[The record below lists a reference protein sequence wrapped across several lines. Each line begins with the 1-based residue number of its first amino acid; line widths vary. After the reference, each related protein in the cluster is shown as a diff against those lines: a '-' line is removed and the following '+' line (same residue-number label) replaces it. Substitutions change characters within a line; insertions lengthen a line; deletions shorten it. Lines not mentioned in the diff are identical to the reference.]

1 MTFKMMEKTVSTKN
15 PKNEQVKHHYFEYM
29 KHAEGKSDATIRQV
43 ITAIGRF
50 ETFTRNADFKQF
62 DQKQA
67 IGFKDHMAKQTLAA
81 ATVLS
86 TIKQV
91 KRFFSWLSLQ
101 AGYKSRVRLNDVE
114 YLNLS
119 DKDVRA
125 ASSARIVEYP
135 TVEIIEAAI
144 EAMPDVT
151 DIEKRNRALFAFGAL
166 TAARVGAV
174 ISLKRKHFDARRM
187 LVMQEPREV
196 NTKASK
202 RIDTFLIPVSDMIE
216 GVFLDWVTH
225 YDTVLKF
232 GPEDPLFPN
241 TKMGHDNER
250 LFRPEGLR
258 RDHWA
263 TAGPLREVYKAAFA
277 AADLPCYN
285 PHSFRNMM
293 VEEMY
298 QRGLSIPAFKAGSQN
313 LGHESVLTTLNS
325 YGKIPLEE
333 QGRLIRAAF
342 ATPPKGGNGNPP
354 SRAEVEAFLQRLR
367 VDR

>member
-1 MTFKMMEKTVSTKN
+1 MMEKTVSTKH
-15 PKNEQVKHHYFEYM
+15 PKNEQVKNLYFDYLR
-29 KHAEGKSDATIRQV
+29 HAEGKSEATIRQI

-50 ETFTRNADFKQF
+50 ERFTRNADFRCF

-67 IGFKDHMAKQTLAA
+67 IGFKDHMAKQSLAA

-91 KRFFSWLSLQ
+91 KRFFAWLTLQ

-119 DKDVRA
+119 EKDVRA
-125 ASSARIVEYP
+125 ASSARVVSYP
-135 TVEIIEAAI
+135 TVAMVEAAI
-144 EAMPDVT
+144 AVMPDVT
-151 DIEKRNRALFAFGAL
+151 DIEKRNRALVAFGAL

-174 ISLKRKHFDARRM
+174 ISLKRKHFDKRRM

-202 RIDTFLIPVSDMIE
+202 RIDTFLTPVSDAIE
-216 GVFLDWVTH
+216 TVFMDWVEH
-225 YDTVLKF
+225 YDSVLMF

-250 LFRPEGLR
+250 QFRAIGLR
-258 RDHWA
+258 RDHWK
-263 TAGPLREVYKAAFA
+263 TAGPLRDIYKAAFQA
-277 AADLPCYN
+277 AGLPSYN
-285 PHSFRNMM
+285 PHSFRNML
-293 VEEMY
+293 VAEMY
-298 QRGLSIPAFKAGSQN
+298 QRGLSVAAFKAGSQN
-313 LGHESVLTTLNS
+313 LGHESALTTLTS

-333 QGRLIRAAF
+333 QGRLIRDSF
-342 ATPPKGGNGNPP
+342 TEPPKDGNDKFLT
-354 SRAEVEAFLQRLR
+354 RAEFEAMLKTVNRA
-367 VDR
+367 

>member
-1 MTFKMMEKTVSTKN
+1 MMEKKVSTKN
-15 PKNEQVKHHYFEYM
+15 PKNEQVKHLYFEYM
-29 KHAEGKSDATIRQV
+29 RHAQGKSEATIRQSV
-43 ITAIGRF
+43 TAIGRF
-50 ETFTRNADFKQF
+50 ERFTRNADFKRF

-67 IGFKDHMAKQTLAA
+67 IAFKDHMAKQTIAA

-91 KRFFSWLSLQ
+91 KRFLSWLALQ

-125 ASSARIVEYP
+125 ASSARIVSYP
-135 TVEIIEAAI
+135 TVAMVEAAI
-144 EAMPDVT
+144 AAMPDVT
-151 DIEKRNRALFAFGAL
+151 DIEKRNRALVAFGAL

-174 ISLKRKHFDARRM
+174 ISLKRKHFDTRRM

-202 RIDTFLIPVSDMIE
+202 RIDTFLMPVSEAIE
-216 GVFLDWVTH
+216 GVFMDWVAH
-225 YDTVLKF
+225 YDTALRF

-250 LFRPEGLR
+250 QFRAIGLR

-263 TAGPLREVYKAAFA
+263 SAGPLREVYKAAFTA
-277 AADLPCYN
+277 AGLPSYN
-285 PHSFRNMM
+285 PHSFRNML
-293 VEEMY
+293 VAEMY
-298 QRGLSIPAFKAGSQN
+298 RRGLSIEAFKAGSQN
-313 LGHESVLTTLNS
+313 LGHEHVLTTLTS
-325 YGKIPLEE
+325 YGKLPLEE

-342 ATPPKGGNGNPP
+342 AAPP
-354 SRAEVEAFLQRLR
+354 SVADDKPLTRADIEDLLR
-367 VDR
+367 DMGRG